1 MGKSYTSS
9 GTFDPAEL
17 RMLSGVYHD
26 VCQRVVQDGHMA
38 LTTQV
43 RETIAVAIFNLAGAG
58 VRDHEQLW
66 CGAMREIEAF
76 HGVQR
81 SLSEMAAGA
90 VVS

>member
-1 MGKSYTSS
+1 MGKSYTSP

-17 RMLSGVYHD
+17 RMLSRVYHD
-26 VCQRVVQDGHMA
+26 VCQRVAEDGNMP

-76 HGVQR
+76 HSVQR
-81 SLSEMAAGA
+81 SLAEMRART